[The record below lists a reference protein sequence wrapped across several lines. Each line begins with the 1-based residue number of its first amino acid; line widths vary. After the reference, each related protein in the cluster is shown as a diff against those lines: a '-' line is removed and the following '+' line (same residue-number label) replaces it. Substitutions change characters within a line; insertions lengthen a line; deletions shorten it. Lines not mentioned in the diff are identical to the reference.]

1 MNNLITNKYLLNEGA
16 NTSNSSLPCLD
27 VIYGS
32 DENYQFGAGVSAVS
46 LLINNPNTLF
56 RFHYFLDKVSSSFL
70 DKLKV
75 ISHQFPAEFHI
86 YELDN
91 QLLKTLPASDIWSS
105 AMYFRLV
112 ALDYLSK
119 DYDVALYLDA
129 DVICNGQLN
138 LAADLIK
145 DKVCGVIADDIGVR
159 TKSETRLHT
168 PKLAET
174 YFNSGVMFV
183 NLKKWHEKRVTQ
195 QCFELLS
202 AENAKQRFKYPDQDV
217 LNLILRNDLILLN
230 QKFNT
235 VYTLKNELYDR
246 THQKYQTII
255 TPETVLIHY
264 TGVSKPWHKWANYPS
279 SQPFYKALAQSP
291 WTKDDLKCATKFAE
305 RKKEYKHL
313 LKQGSYLSGILSGI
327 YYLFEKHT
335 KKRK

>member
-1 MNNLITNKYLLNEGA
+1 M
-16 NTSNSSLPCLD
+16 
-27 VIYGS
+27 
-32 DENYQFGAGVSAVS
+32 
-46 LLINNPNTLF
+46 
-56 RFHYFLDKVSSSFL
+56 
-70 DKLKV
+70 
-75 ISHQFPAEFHI
+75 
-86 YELDN
+86 
-91 QLLKTLPASDIWSS
+91 
-105 AMYFRLV
+105 
-112 ALDYLSK
+112 
-119 DYDVALYLDA
+119 
-129 DVICNGQLN
+129 
-138 LAADLIK
+138 AADLIK